1 MKRSLVLAVAMTF
14 ATAALAQSPK
24 KPAPPAAA
32 GASQQVRADVQTILA
47 CIDKKSPE
55 GELPPEGPA
64 RDKIMQ
70 EAEGGPQACAGLV
83 IEACQTAGGQEEAC
97 LTREAN
103 AWLASTALDAETEK
117 RIGPKNATIYKAAST
132 KIMGNA
138 IALCK
143 AAAAV
148 SAWGAEAIKADSKD
162 LVFDVTQPCVFDA
175 IVQQSL
181 VILVNRR
188 GS

>member
-1 MKRSLVLAVAMTF
+1 MIRSVVLAATIAF
-14 ATAALAQSPK
+14 ATASLAQAPK

-32 GASQQVRADVQTILA
+32 GASQQVRGDVKAILA

-64 RDKIMQ
+64 RDKLMQ
-70 EAEGGPQACAGLV
+70 EAEGGPQACVGLA
-83 IEACQTAGGQEEAC
+83 IEACQKAGGQEEAC
-97 LTREAN
+97 LTREAK
-103 AWLASTALDAETEK
+103 AWLASTALDPETEK
-117 RIGPKNATIYKAAST
+117 RVGPRNATIYKAATTNIVS
-132 KIMGNA
+132 NA
-138 IALCK
+138 VALCK

-148 SAWGAEAIKADSKD
+148 SAWGAEAIKTDSKD

-181 VILVNRR
+181 VVLVNRR
-188 GS
+188 GN